1 MPAPDP
7 FAIEVADNGNV
18 WYSYRVGPSWLFPF
32 GAKLGS
38 NEKRN
43 RDNRARA
50 IAMNIRRD
58 NWLCRWCGAEIGL
71 HKRADAI
78 FCREGCKRA
87 AARARRA
94 QSSQWSG

>member
-7 FAIEVADNGNV
+7 FAIELSEDGRI
-18 WYSYRVGPSWLFPF
+18 WYSYRVGPTWLFPF

-43 RDNRARA
+43 RDARAKA

-58 NWLCRWCGAEIGL
+58 NWGCWWCGEEIGL
-71 HKRADAI
+71 HRRADAR
-78 FCREGCKRA
+78 FCRERCRKA
-87 AARARRA
+87 QARERRRYLKNL
-94 QSSQWSG
+94 G